1 MKTRI
6 LLPALALLLVLS
18 SCSNMRF
25 GHVPKVKAKKQETV
39 AQKPAKKHKV
49 AQLPALEG
57 KEEGLQAVEPDYSI
71 QQPVVASPMTVSP
84 EKTTTVTTEQAPLKS
99 DNTATTLSPK
109 IQKKIK
115 KIESL
120 TATKKVEK
128 GSWLWFVI
136 VGIVLVLLGVII
148 PWVLGWLFYVIGVIC
163 IIYGLLMFLGI
174 F

>member
-1 MKTRI
+1 MKVRF
-6 LLPALALLLVLS
+6 LLPAIVLLLVLS

-39 AQKPAKKHKV
+39 AQKPTKKQKV
-49 AQLPALEG
+49 AQLPALEV
-57 KEEGLQAVEPDYSI
+57 KQDGLQAVEPDYSI
-71 QQPVVASPMTVSP
+71 QHPVVASPMTVSP
-84 EKTTTVTTEQAPLKS
+84 EKTTTVTTEQAPVKG
-99 DNTATTLSPK
+99 DNTSTVLSPK

-115 KIESL
+115 KIENL

-136 VGIVLVLLGVII
+136 VGLVLVLLGVII